1 MRSTIHKAVM
11 SQGERGLE
19 WGCQGDGLGGEK
31 GEGGEGESKGPL
43 IEAEV
48 RLWAEMGV
56 WVIFPRVCQE
66 GSGRD
71 GGSGAGDQRAVIG
84 RPLFCPGARGGL

>member
-1 MRSTIHKAVM
+1 MPGV
-11 SQGERGLE
+11 
-19 WGCQGDGLGGEK
+19 GLGGEK
-31 GEGGEGESKGPL
+31 REGGEGESKGPL

-56 WVIFPRVCQE
+56 WVIFPGGCQE

-71 GGSGAGDQRAVIG
+71 GGSGTEGQRAVIG
-84 RPLFCPGARGGL
+84 RPLVCSGAWGGL